1 MMKVCP
7 SRPSSDEYYIHEEII
22 LSQQHYAPFSAA
34 KLIFGGQGLAAENK
48 VLFSAADASPR
59 K

>member
-1 MMKVCP
+1 MLE
-7 SRPSSDEYYIHEEII
+7 SDGSDLKY
-22 LSQQHYAPFSAA
+22 LAQQHYAPFSAA
-34 KLIFGGQGLAAENK
+34 KLIFGGQASAAENK

>member
-1 MMKVCP
+1 VKTNDP
-7 SRPSSDEYYIHEEII
+7 
-22 LSQQHYAPFSAA
+22 QQHYAPFSAA

-48 VLFSAADASPR
+48 VLFSAADASTQ

>member
-1 MMKVCP
+1 MYR
-7 SRPSSDEYYIHEEII
+7 SFNII
-22 LSQQHYAPFSAA
+22 NISLIIFTPRLAQQHYAPFSAA